1 MRDDRRP
8 LDADV
13 AIERFRRGPAD
24 RKQGHRSSRAERF
37 QFGSFVRGKRKR
49 VQKVSGHA
57 GCLALPTSHYPPRIT
72 PPRITRL
79 ALPASHYPSRHLTRS
94 HYPPLITHTHHPPL
108 PLLLRAARVSKR

>member
-72 PPRITRL
+72 RLAISPARITRL
-79 ALPASHYPSRHLTRS
+79 LSPTRITRRSRFF
-94 HYPPLITHTHHPPL
+94 YEP
-108 PLLLRAARVSKR
+108 RA